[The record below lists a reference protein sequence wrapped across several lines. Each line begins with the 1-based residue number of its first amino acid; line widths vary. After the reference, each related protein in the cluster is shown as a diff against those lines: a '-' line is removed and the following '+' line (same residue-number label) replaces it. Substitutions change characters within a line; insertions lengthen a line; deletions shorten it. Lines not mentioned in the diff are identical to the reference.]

1 MGIRDLIYFE
11 VTAFHL
17 ALLKRLDFQE
27 GEGVPEVSA
36 KRPYGD
42 SDVISDLQKIY
53 SETMGYEVL
62 RLRDEGTIVIQGD
75 RVISRGD
82 GSGSVE
88 DDIEVFS
95 LEEPSADEH
104 GAADPHPQP
113 GYSGGYLQP
122 RALRWKVDSARGLKN
137 GTERSVARR

>member
-1 MGIRDLIYFE
+1 MEIRDLIYFE

-17 ALLKRLDFQE
+17 ALLKRLHFQD
-27 GEGVPEVSA
+27 GEVVPEVKA

-42 SDVISDLQKIY
+42 SDVISDLQEIY

-82 GSGSVE
+82 GTGPVS
-88 DDIEVFS
+88 DDIEAQLWKTHRQMSTV
-95 LEEPSADEH
+95 LQIVAHNLGIQE
-104 GAADPHPQP
+104 GV
-113 GYSGGYLQP
+113 YSSERYGGKWT
-122 RALRWKVDSARGLKN
+122 LRED
-137 GTERSVARR
+137 